1 MFDESRERERERGRK
16 AERERER
23 GHQHKA
29 ITQKAGVSTTNVKEN
44 FVRCAEKIYA
54 FTSSI
59 EHSAFLQW
67 KNSNIQYPLNCHI
80 FHFTNI
86 NKPIIICERRLSFIP
101 QSLTQNV
108 SIQIS
113 SLCQLYVVQ
122 VTIVTLLLNI
132 IAHLDQQI
140 SYYLKFQ
147 TILIALQLD
156 ITLYEEY

>member
-1 MFDESRERERERGRK
+1 MRVERERK
-16 AERERER
+16 KRER

-80 FHFTNI
+80 FYFTNI
-86 NKPIIICERRLSFIP
+86 NKPIIICERRLSFIL

-108 SIQIS
+108 SIPIS
-113 SLCQLYVVQ
+113 LLCQLYVVQ
-122 VTIVTLLLNI
+122 VTIVTLLLKNYSTLRPI
-132 IAHLDQQI
+132 DKLLPQI
-140 SYYLKFQ
+140 SNNCS
-147 TILIALQLD
+147 
-156 ITLYEEY
+156 TLLYIKISELYKVYIKNSIDKY